1 MIVFQCDNVIT
12 ISAARMRSLP
22 KDVRSF
28 WMNMA
33 IFAAW
38 DVRENTAHARAIGN
52 MEPDF

>member
-12 ISAARMRSLP
+12 ISAARMRNP
-22 KDVRSF
+22 PRDVRSF

-38 DVRENTAHARAIGN
+38 GVPENTAHAPATGN
-52 MEPDF
+52 MKPDF